1 MPEYT
6 VEDVYFI
13 QSFDHSSKKAALKDI
28 KAALRE
34 LKEEEFIRHCERLL
48 MLVTP
53 MSEEEFTEFV
63 PLADDDA
70 LQAQYE

>member
-6 VEDVYFI
+6 VEDIYFA

-34 LKEEEFIRHCERLL
+34 LKEEEFISHCEQLL
-48 MLVTP
+48 ALIAP

-63 PLADDDA
+63 SLADDDS
-70 LQAQYE
+70 LQAQYD